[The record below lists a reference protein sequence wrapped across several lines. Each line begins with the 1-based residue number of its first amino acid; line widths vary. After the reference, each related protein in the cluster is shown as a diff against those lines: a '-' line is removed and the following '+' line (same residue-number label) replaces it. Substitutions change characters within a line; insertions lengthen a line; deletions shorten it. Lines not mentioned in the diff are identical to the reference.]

1 MRFINKK
8 FMLFMTNVFL
18 LAGIGSTIANYS
30 TSVIQGQAANA
41 SDLFFSQYIEGS
53 SNNKMISIFNGTGS
67 AVNLSSYS
75 ITHYNNGAQLSGA
88 GTRYDYSLPN
98 LSLPNG
104 GTYTIYN
111 AASTASFKPT
121 LLSNELANSSTI
133 IVFNG
138 DDALSLKKNSVI
150 IDVFGII
157 GIDPGSNWSET
168 QGGAGFAF
176 GFKDT
181 SVTGQTSDRTLV
193 RLRSVNAPKNNASIT
208 YNSVTYT
215 NGAFDPLEW
224 GVYAIDTSKF
234 VGWHS
239 YQNFTSGSFAQN
251 FIQSTTDNGG
261 SCTAD
266 GLSWSI
272 LQSDYNDMTIDE
284 KNLFVAGSANSTIAN
299 AVTRYQYLRTITPS
313 LVNFANL

>member
-1 MRFINKK
+1 
-8 FMLFMTNVFL
+8 MLFMTNVFL

-30 TSVIQGQAANA
+30 TSVIQGEAANA

-67 AVNLSSYS
+67 AVNLQSYS
-75 ITHYNNGAQLSGA
+75 ITLYANGASESTGA
-88 GTRYDYSLPN
+88 RFNYTLPN

-104 GTYTIYN
+104 GTYTLYG
-111 AASTASFKPT
+111 ASATAFFKPS
-121 LLSNELANSSTI
+121 LLSNEIGSSNTI
-133 IVFNG
+133 MAFNG
-138 DDALSLKKNSVI
+138 DDALSLKKNGSI

-157 GIDPGSNWSET
+157 GMDPGSGWSESA
-168 QGGAGFAF
+168 GGAGFVF

-181 SVTGQTSDRTLV
+181 SVTGDTVDRTLI
-193 RLRSVNAPKNNASIT
+193 RLKTINAPRNDTSIT
-208 YNSVTYT
+208 YNTVTYT
-215 NGAFDPLEW
+215 NGAFRPSEW
-224 GVYAIDTSKF
+224 GVYAQNTSQF

-239 YQNFTSGSFAQN
+239 YQNFTSESFAQN
-251 FIQSTTDNGG
+251 FIQSTTDNIG
-261 SCTAD
+261 SCTAA

-272 LQSDYNDMTIDE
+272 LQSDYDDMTTDE

-313 LVNFANL
+313 LINFAVL

>member
-8 FMLFMTNVFL
+8 IMLFMTNLFL

-30 TSVIQGQAANA
+30 TSVIQGEAANA

-75 ITHYNNGAQLSGA
+75 ITHYNNGAQLSDT
-88 GTRYDYSLPN
+88 GTRYDYTLPN

-111 AASTASFKPT
+111 SSSTAFFKPS
-121 LLSNELANSSTI
+121 LLSISSNQNFMS
-133 IVFNG
+133 FNG
-138 DDALSLKKNSVI
+138 DDALSLKKSGSI

-157 GIDPGSNWSET
+157 GFDPGTSWSET
-168 QGGAGFAF
+168 GGGAGFVF

-181 SVTGQTSDRTLV
+181 SVTGQTLDRTLV

-224 GVYAIDTSKF
+224 GVYAINTSKF

-251 FIQSTTDNGG
+251 FIQSTTDNSG

-313 LVNFANL
+313 LFNFANL

>member
-8 FMLFMTNVFL
+8 IMLFMTNVFL

-30 TSVIQGQAANA
+30 TSVIQGEAANA

-75 ITHYNNGAQLSGA
+75 IIHYNNGASESTGA
-88 GTRYDYSLPN
+88 RYTHALPN

-104 GTYTIYN
+104 GTYTLYN
-111 AASTASFKPT
+111 ASATASFKPS
-121 LLSNELANSSTI
+121 LLSISLNTNVMT
-133 IVFNG
+133 FNG
-138 DDALSLKKNSVI
+138 DDALSLKKNGSI

-157 GIDPGSNWSET
+157 GFDPGTSWSET
-168 QGGAGFAF
+168 AGGIGFVF

-181 SVTGQTSDRTLV
+181 SVTGQTTDRTLV
-193 RLRSVNAPKNNASIT
+193 RLKSVNAPKNNASIT
-208 YNSVTYT
+208 YNNATYT

-224 GVYAIDTSKF
+224 GVYDTDTSKF

-261 SCTAD
+261 SCTSD

-272 LQSDYNDMTIDE
+272 LQSDYNSMTSDE

-313 LVNFANL
+313 LNNFASL